1 MAPLIQLLFVEVQG
15 GFMKTSALVPA
26 SLLVLLTSG
35 GFSVASADTN
45 YSTCEV
51 RKDGDNKKNASGP
64 CTFSQRQGY
73 VDIDLRNGD
82 TYSLRPMDKPNHFK
96 DQKGNTVV
104 RTTSGGGT
112 HEYKWEHKRIIV
124 TFGGGS
130 SYNSGNSKD
139 HQYSKDNQ
147 YSGGGAGEMQYLAGS
162 RYVGGEVDDQL
173 LNHGYQK
180 VTDRVDGKS
189 VHSYWRKRSSGDCVV
204 VHFVD
209 SHVKNV
215 SAGQGNCKP

>member
-1 MAPLIQLLFVEVQG
+1 
-15 GFMKTSALVPA
+15 MKSSTLYSA
-26 SLLVLLTSG
+26 SLLVLLMAG
-35 GFSVASADTN
+35 GIPAASADTN
-45 YSTCEV
+45 YSMCEV
-51 RKDGDNKKNASGP
+51 RKDGETKKGASGP

-82 TYSLRPMDKPNHFK
+82 TYSLRPMDKANHFK

-104 RTTSGGGT
+104 RTTTGGGT

-124 TFGGGS
+124 TFGGGAS
-130 SYNSGNSKD
+130 SYGGGSSNDHSQGNAHK
-139 HQYSKDNQ
+139 
-147 YSGGGAGEMQYLAGS
+147 GGGAGEMQYLVGG

-173 LNHGYQK
+173 LNHGYEK

-209 SHVKNV
+209 SRVKNV
-215 SAGQGNCKP
+215 SQGQGNCRP

>member
-1 MAPLIQLLFVEVQG
+1 
-15 GFMKTSALVPA
+15 MKTSILFSALM
-26 SLLVLLTSG
+26 LVLLTAG
-35 GFSVASADTN
+35 GISVASADTN

-51 RKDGDNKKNASGP
+51 RKDGEAKKGASGP

-96 DQKGNTVV
+96 DQKDNTVV
-104 RTTSGGGT
+104 RTTSGSGT

-130 SYNSGNSKD
+130 SSNGG
-139 HQYSKDNQ
+139 YSKDNQ
-147 YSGGGAGEMQYLAGS
+147 HSQGNPYQGGGGEMQYLAGG

-173 LNHGYQK
+173 LNHGYEK

-209 SHVKNV
+209 SRVKNV
-215 SAGQGNCKP
+215 SQGQGNCKP

>member
-1 MAPLIQLLFVEVQG
+1 MRTSTVFSAALLAVLTAG
-15 GFMKTSALVPA
+15 GIAAV
-26 SLLVLLTSG
+26 
-35 GFSVASADTN
+35 SADTN
-45 YSTCEV
+45 YSSCEV
-51 RKDGDNKKNASGP
+51 RKDGDTKKKASGP

-104 RTTSGGGT
+104 RTTSGSGT

-130 SYNSGNSKD
+130 AHGGGRAYDYEQGND
-139 HQYSKDNQ
+139 YQ
-147 YSGGGAGEMQYLAGS
+147 GGGAGEMQYLEGG

-209 SHVKNV
+209 SRVKNV
-215 SAGQGNCKP
+215 ASGQGKCKP